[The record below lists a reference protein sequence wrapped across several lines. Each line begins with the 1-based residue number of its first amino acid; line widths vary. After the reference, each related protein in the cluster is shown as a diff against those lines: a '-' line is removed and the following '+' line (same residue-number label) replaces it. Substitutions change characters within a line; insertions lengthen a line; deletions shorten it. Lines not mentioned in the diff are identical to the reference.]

1 LDNSIHD
8 AWSFLFITSPHCSG
22 FSAIVIK
29 HLDPTEKICVTLSAR
44 SGTVFLSP
52 VLMQFWQPIW
62 GEFSAKKG
70 DDAAKDLILEGGVEA
85 INLALQSIQYL
96 G

>member
-1 LDNSIHD
+1 
-8 AWSFLFITSPHCSG
+8 
-22 FSAIVIK
+22 
-29 HLDPTEKICVTLSAR
+29 
-44 SGTVFLSP
+44 VFLSP

-70 DDAAKDLILEGGVEA
+70 DDAAKDLILEGGVEV